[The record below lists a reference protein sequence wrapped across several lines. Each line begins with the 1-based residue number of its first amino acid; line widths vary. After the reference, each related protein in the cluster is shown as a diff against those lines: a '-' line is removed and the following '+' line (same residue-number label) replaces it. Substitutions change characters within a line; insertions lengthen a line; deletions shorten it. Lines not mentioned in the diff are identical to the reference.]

1 MFLKRDQSLCTKNG
15 YRSRLKSLNK
25 ARDSE
30 GGVLALRPYNEHE
43 NLHYDNEY
51 EYSYELPKPRGK

>member
-1 MFLKRDQSLCTKNG
+1 MVTVLDLRVLTKLG
-15 YRSRLKSLNK
+15 IVR
-25 ARDSE
+25 
-30 GGVLALRPYNEHE
+30 GVLALRPYNEHE